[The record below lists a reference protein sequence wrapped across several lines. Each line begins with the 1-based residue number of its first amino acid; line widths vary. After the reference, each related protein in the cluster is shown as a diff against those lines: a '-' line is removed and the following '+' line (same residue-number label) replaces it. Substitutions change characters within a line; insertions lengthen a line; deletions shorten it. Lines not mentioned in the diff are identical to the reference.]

1 MDIPLP
7 GEIPLPGDPI
17 PLPASPPPL
26 PGPDTEFSAVST
38 RGFSVGFP
46 FANPAK
52 QQQPLPPAFPPPSD
66 DVDVLFQPP
75 THKETAVAAAAA
87 LYSPSRV
94 RTTSLRILDI
104 LVRIRIRGSMP
115 LTMDPD
121 PAIFVLDLQD
131 TNKKTNFKRKF
142 FCLLLI
148 DGTFTSFFKDK
159 KSKRSQK
166 TGIKV
171 FLYYFIFC
179 LKIEGYG
186 SVPLANGSGSRGA
199 KNKDPTDPDPGGPK
213 T

>member
-7 GEIPLPGDPI
+7 GEIPLPGDHI

-46 FANPAK
+46 FANPAAK

-94 RTTSLRILDI
+94 STCLY
-104 LVRIRIRGSMP
+104 GSM
-115 LTMDPD
+115 
-121 PAIFVLDLQD
+121 
-131 TNKKTNFKRKF
+131 
-142 FCLLLI
+142 
-148 DGTFTSFFKDK
+148 TFW
-159 KSKRSQK
+159 
-166 TGIKV
+166 
-171 FLYYFIFC
+171 
-179 LKIEGYG
+179 YG
-186 SVPLANGSGSRGA
+186 SMTFWYGSGSA
-199 KNKDPTDPDPGGPK
+199 DPCLSDK
-213 T
+213 WIRILLFSSF